1 MRHEHPMGPRPQ
13 HARLAIALIAAV
25 TLAAPPVALAR
36 EPAPE
41 VLRRAIDR
49 IAGRPQFSAAFWG
62 IEIRSLKTGKIL
74 YSRNAGKNLKPAS
87 TFKLLTT
94 AAALDA
100 LPPDER
106 IRTTVETAGTLDPS
120 GRLTGDVYLV
130 GRGDANLS
138 GRLVEGRYVDS
149 AARPGE
155 RRITAELEQL
165 AQQLMAAGVSRVEGR
180 LIGHEGLFKGDR
192 RGQDWAWEDLVWSY
206 GAEVSALSWNDNCAD
221 LKASA
226 GARPGDAL
234 VVERNPISS
243 YYQVVSTA
251 TTSPAGTKSDLTL
264 VRDSGSNVIKLSGTH
279 PLGEKAWEGS
289 VALEDPARYATTV
302 FSEVLEN
309 TGIHFEGAIAT
320 SSDPLPEGLRVLAAH
335 DSPPLAEI
343 VKAINK
349 PSQNLHT
356 EILLRLLGARVKGEG
371 SVDAGHEAVRDFLG
385 RSGVAPEPGA
395 LRDASGLSRSDLLQ
409 PHEIVNLLVA
419 MDRHARAKEFRD
431 SLPSAG
437 VDGTLSNR
445 MKGTPA
451 EGRIVAKTGS
461 IRHVNAL
468 AGYATNGDGDRFALS
483 IVLNAFT
490 GQPHDAVAAIDE
502 IATLLVR

>member
-1 MRHEHPMGPRPQ
+1 MRPR
-13 HARLAIALIAAV
+13 ARDTRLAIALIAAV

-41 VLRRAIDR
+41 ALRRAIDR
-49 IAGRPQFSAAFWG
+49 IVGRPQFSAAFWG

-100 LPPDER
+100 MSPDER

-138 GRLVEGRYVDS
+138 GRFVEGRYVDS

-155 RRITAELEQL
+155 RRIAAELEQL
-165 AQQLMAAGVSRVEGR
+165 AEQLMAAGVSRIEGR

-206 GAEVSALSWNDNCAD
+206 GAEVSALSFNDNCAD

-279 PLGEKAWEGS
+279 PLGDKPWQGS
-289 VALEDPARYATTV
+289 VALEDPARYAASV
-302 FSEVLEN
+302 FAEVLEGA
-309 TGIHFEGAIAT
+309 GIRLEGEIAT
-320 SSDPLPEGLRVLAAH
+320 SSEPLPEGLRVLAAH

-356 EILLRLLGARVKGEG
+356 ELLLRLLAARVKGEG
-371 SVDAGHEAVRDFLG
+371 SVAAGHEALKDFL
-385 RSGVAPEPGA
+385 RRIGVSPEPGE
-395 LRDASGLSRSDLLQ
+395 LQDASGLSRSDLLQ
-409 PHEIVNLLVA
+409 PHEVVNLLVA
-419 MDRHARAKEFRD
+419 MDTHPRAQAFRD
-431 SLPSAG
+431 SLPVAG
-437 VDGTLSNR
+437 VDGTLKNR

-451 EGRIVAKTGS
+451 ERRIVAKTGS
-461 IRHVNAL
+461 MRHVSAM
-468 AGYATNGDGDRFALS
+468 AGYATHRAGERFAFS
-483 IVLNAFT
+483 IVLNHFA
-490 GQPHDAVAAIDE
+490 GESRDAVAAIDE
-502 IATLLVR
+502 IANLLVR